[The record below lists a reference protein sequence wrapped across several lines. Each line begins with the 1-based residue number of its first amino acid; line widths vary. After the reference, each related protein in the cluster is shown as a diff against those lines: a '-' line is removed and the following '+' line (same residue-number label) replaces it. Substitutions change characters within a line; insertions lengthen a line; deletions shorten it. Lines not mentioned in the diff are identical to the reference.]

1 MEIIVG
7 TNAPVRQRVFW
18 KGEIAQADSLPI
30 VKFYDI
36 TEDPAIDPSINPQSI
51 LVTQESEESETD
63 FGVYIVYPPLSLT
76 DRPRSLKLVWEYEI
90 DGEPVTKEHKLF
102 VVRPYTD
109 LTQAAE
115 SLGFGFDQSDPNYK
129 TFSDLIAAERYARKL
144 IENYTSQQFYLY
156 DDVNV
161 VYSTGADVLPLP
173 YKLNKLHELYLNDVL
188 LVDTINEINNWNMSV
203 KVSESGFGLRVDR
216 SNMLD
221 NTVYVANGMV
231 PPSINDR
238 GRGVFVNGG
247 AYRVAGRYGWE
258 EVPDEV
264 ELACIEL
271 MKDFFSKDKEW
282 RNKYIKSIQT
292 FDWQFQYDT
301 SSFTGTGNNYADQL
315 LLPYV
320 INKMVVI

>member
-7 TNAPVRQRVFW
+7 TNAPVKQRVFW
-18 KGEIAQADSLPI
+18 KGNIAQADSLPI

-36 TEDPAIDPSINPQSI
+36 TEDPAVDPSINPATV
-51 LVTQESEESETD
+51 LETQEAEASETD
-63 FGVYIVYPPLSLT
+63 FGVYNVYPPLSLT
-76 DRPRSLKLVWEYEI
+76 DRPRSLRLVWEYEV
-90 DGEPVTKEHKLF
+90 DGKEVTKEHKLF
-102 VVRPYTD
+102 VVKPYTD
-109 LTQAAE
+109 LTQAADA
-115 SLGFGFDQSDPNYK
+115 LGFGFDQSDPNYR
-129 TFSDLIAAERYARKL
+129 TFSDLVAAERYARKL

-161 VYSTGADVLPLP
+161 VYSTGADILPLP
-173 YKLNKLHELYLNDVL
+173 YKLNSLHELYLNDIL
-188 LVDTINEINNWNMSV
+188 LVDTINDVNNWNMSV
-203 KVSESGFGLRVDR
+203 IVSESGFGLRVNRAD
-216 SNMLD
+216 MLD
-221 NTVYVANGMV
+221 NTVYVANGMI
-231 PPSINDR
+231 PPSINDS
-238 GRGVFVNGG
+238 NGG
-247 AYRVAGRYGWE
+247 AFINGGTYRVAGRYGWE
-258 EVPDEV
+258 EVPDDV

-271 MKDFFSKDKEW
+271 MRDFFSKDKEW

>member
-51 LVTQESEESETD
+51 LATQESEESETD

-109 LTQAAE
+109 LIQAAE

-247 AYRVAGRYGWE
+247 TYRVAGRYGWE

>member
-76 DRPRSLKLVWEYEI
+76 DRTRSLKLVWEYEI

-173 YKLNKLHELYLNDVL
+173 YKLNQLHELYLNDIL
-188 LVDTINEINNWNMSV
+188 LVDTINNINNWNMSV

-231 PPSINDR
+231 PPSINDT
-238 GRGVFVNGG
+238 GKGVFINGG
-247 AYRVAGRYGWE
+247 TYRVAGRYGWE

>member
-7 TNAPVRQRVFW
+7 TNAPVKQRVFW
-18 KGEIAQADSLPI
+18 KGGISRADFLPI

-36 TEDPAIDPSINPQSI
+36 TEDPAIAPSINPQSI
-51 LVTQESEESETD
+51 LATQEAEESETD
-63 FGVYIVYPPLSLT
+63 IGVYNVYPPLSIT
-76 DRPRSLKLVWEYEI
+76 DRPRSLKLVWEYEV
-90 DGEPVTKEHKLF
+90 DGEPVTKEHKLY
-102 VVRPYTD
+102 VVKPYTD

-129 TFSDLIAAERYARKL
+129 TFYDLVAAERYARKL
-144 IENYTSQQFYLY
+144 IENYTQQQFYLY
-156 DDVNV
+156 DDVSI
-161 VYSTGADVLPLP
+161 VYSTGSDVLPLP
-173 YKLNKLHELYLNDVL
+173 YKLNALHELYLNDIL
-188 LVDTINEINNWNMSV
+188 LVDKINNIDNWNYTV
-203 KVSESGFGLRVDR
+203 NVSESGFGLRVNR
-216 SNMLD
+216 ANMLD

-231 PPSINDR
+231 PPTINYSDK
-238 GRGVFVNGG
+238 GAFING
-247 AYRVAGRYGWE
+247 AVYRVAGRYGWS

-292 FDWQFQYDT
+292 FDWQFEYDT